1 MDTIQIC
8 DLEVF
13 YRIGVPDEERAKP
26 QRLLITIEMGSDMAA
41 CAASDDLSQTI
52 DYYAVCQRLLRFGD
66 DRTWK
71 LLETL
76 ASEIAAMI
84 LREFRA
90 ASVTIEI
97 KKFIIPQTR
106 FVSVNLSRR
115 RLD

>member
-1 MDTIQIC
+1 MDTIRIC

-13 YRIGVPDEERAKP
+13 YRVGVPDEERAKP
-26 QRLLITIEMGSDMAA
+26 QRLLITVEIGLDMAA
-41 CAASDDLSQTI
+41 SAASDDLARTI
-52 DYYAVCQRLLRFGD
+52 DYYAVCQRLLKFGD

-84 LREFRA
+84 LRDFRS
-90 ASVTIEI
+90 ASVKIEI

-106 FVSVNLSRR
+106 FVSVILSRR
-115 RLD
+115 QLD

>member
-1 MDTIQIC
+1 MDIIKIC

-26 QRLLITIEMGSDMAA
+26 QRLLITVEMGTDMAA
-41 CAASDDLSQTI
+41 CAVSDDLSQTI

-66 DRTWK
+66 DQAWK

-76 ASEIAAMI
+76 ASEIATMI

-90 ASVTIEI
+90 ASVSIEI

-106 FVSVNLSRR
+106 FVSVSLSRPR
-115 RLD
+115 SD